1 MRTRRPRTGRR
12 RIGLI
17 VMGLVLIGAGLFVFR
32 YASDIS
38 VQVSGFVSP
47 PPPGGSNPAGS
58 GFSEGYLPFVVWGFG
73 FSLIGA
79 GGAMLRRA
87 VMSPMGGA
95 SVGGMMGGTG
105 MRSPERSTP
114 TCSRPWPRLG
124 PWRVPRP
131 RRIPRKRSS
140 ASSVG
145 TAAPWKPRTPRSAGS
160 AGSLCSF
167 YRGNSVPICSFR
179 ALS

>member
-1 MRTRRPRTGRR
+1 
-12 RIGLI
+12 
-17 VMGLVLIGAGLFVFR
+17 MGLVLIGAGLFVFR

-58 GFSEGYLPFVVWGFG
+58 GFSEGYLPFIVWGFG

-95 SVGGMMGGTG
+95 SVGGMMGGAG
-105 MRSPERSTP
+105 AASPEMIDSYVQQAMASNRT
-114 TCSRPWPRLG
+114 L
-124 PWRVPRP
+124 
-131 RRIPRKRSS
+131 
-140 ASSVG
+140 ASSQSPQDPTKEVVRI
-145 TAAPWKPRTPRSAGS
+145 KCRNC
-160 AGSLCSF
+160 GSLEAEDAAFC
-167 YRGNSVPICSFR
+167 RKCGKP
-179 ALS
+179 L